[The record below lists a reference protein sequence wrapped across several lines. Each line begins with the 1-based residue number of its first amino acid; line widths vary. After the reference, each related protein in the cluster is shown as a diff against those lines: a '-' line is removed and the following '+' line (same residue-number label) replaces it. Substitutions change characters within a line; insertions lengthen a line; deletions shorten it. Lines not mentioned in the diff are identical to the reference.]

1 MEITVK
7 NNGTGII
14 AFQHLGTIVSLG
26 PGESFKSNLDFTV
39 PEKQVIESQPDLEYS
54 NSEIAP
60 VKEEVKT
67 KPESKKAVKV
77 EEVAPAPEEEE
88 EDLPDEEEVE
98 EVEEVEEEQAPESE
112 SKKEEAK
119 SGKKGK
125 K

>member
-39 PEKQVIESQPDLEYS
+39 PEKQVIESQPDLEYL

-67 KPESKKAVKV
+67 KLESKKAAKV

-88 EDLPDEEEVE
+88 EDLPEEEEVE
-98 EVEEVEEEQAPESE
+98 EEEVEEEQAPESE

>member
-39 PEKQVIESQPDLEYS
+39 PEKQVIESQPDLEYL

-67 KPESKKAVKV
+67 KPESKKAAKV

-88 EDLPDEEEVE
+88 EDLPEE
-98 EVEEVEEEQAPESE
+98 EEVEEEQAPESE

>member
-39 PEKQVIESQPDLEYS
+39 PEKQVIESQPDLEYL

-67 KPESKKAVKV
+67 KPESKKAAKV
-77 EEVAPAPEEEE
+77 EEVAPASEEEE
-88 EDLPDEEEVE
+88 EDLPEEEEVE
-98 EVEEVEEEQAPESE
+98 EEEVEEEQAPESE

>member
-67 KPESKKAVKV
+67 KPESKKAAKV

-88 EDLPDEEEVE
+88 EDLPEEEEVE
-98 EVEEVEEEQAPESE
+98 EEEAPESE

>member
-1 MEITVK
+1 MEITVT

-39 PEKQVIESQPDLEYS
+39 PEKQVIESQPDLEYV
-54 NSEIAP
+54 NSEDAP

-67 KPESKKAVKV
+67 KPDSKKAAKV

-88 EDLPDEEEVE
+88 EDLPEEEEVE
-98 EVEEVEEEQAPESE
+98 EEEEEQAPESE
-112 SKKEEAK
+112 SNKEEAK

>member
-14 AFQHLGTIVSLG
+14 AFQHIGTIVSLG

-67 KPESKKAVKV
+67 KPESKKAAKV
-77 EEVAPAPEEEE
+77 EEVASAPEEEE
-88 EDLPDEEEVE
+88 EDLPEEEEVE
-98 EVEEVEEEQAPESE
+98 EEVEEEQAPESE

>member
-1 MEITVK
+1 MEITVT

-39 PEKQVIESQPDLEYS
+39 PEKQVIESQPDLEYT
-54 NSEIAP
+54 NSEDAP
-60 VKEEVKT
+60 VQEVKT
-67 KPESKKAVKV
+67 KPETKKAAKV
-77 EEVAPAPEEEE
+77 EEVTPEAEE
-88 EDLPDEEEVE
+88 EDLPEEEEVE
-98 EVEEVEEEQAPESE
+98 EEEEEQTPESE

>member
-54 NSEIAP
+54 NSEIAQ

-67 KPESKKAVKV
+67 KPESKKAAKV

-88 EDLPDEEEVE
+88 EDLPEEEEVE
-98 EVEEVEEEQAPESE
+98 EEEQAPESE

>member
-54 NSEIAP
+54 NSETAP

-67 KPESKKAVKV
+67 KPDSKKAAKV
-77 EEVAPAPEEEE
+77 EEVAPAPGEE
-88 EDLPDEEEVE
+88 EDLPEEEEVE
-98 EVEEVEEEQAPESE
+98 EEVVEEEQAPEPE
-112 SKKEEAK
+112 SKKEKAK

>member
-14 AFQHLGTIVSLG
+14 AFQHIGTIVSLG

-67 KPESKKAVKV
+67 KPESKKAAKV

-88 EDLPDEEEVE
+88 EDLPEE
-98 EVEEVEEEQAPESE
+98 EEVEEEQAPESE

>member
-1 MEITVK
+1 MEITVT

-14 AFQHLGTIVSLG
+14 AFQHLGTIISLG

-39 PEKQVIESQPDLEYS
+39 PEKQVIESQPDLEYT
-54 NSEIAP
+54 NSEDAP
-60 VKEEVKT
+60 VKEEVKA
-67 KPESKKAVKV
+67 KQEPKKAAKV
-77 EEVAPAPEEEE
+77 EEVTPEAEE
-88 EDLPDEEEVE
+88 EDLPEEEEVE
-98 EVEEVEEEQAPESE
+98 EEEEEQIPEPE

>member
-39 PEKQVIESQPDLEYS
+39 LEKQVIESQPDLEYS

-67 KPESKKAVKV
+67 KPESKKAAKV

-88 EDLPDEEEVE
+88 EDLPEEEEVE
-98 EVEEVEEEQAPESE
+98 EEVEEEQAPESE

>member
-1 MEITVK
+1 MEITVT

-67 KPESKKAVKV
+67 KPDSKKAAKV
-77 EEVAPAPEEEE
+77 EEVASAPEEEE
-88 EDLPDEEEVE
+88 EDLPEEEEVE
-98 EVEEVEEEQAPESE
+98 EEEVEEEQAPEPE

>member
-67 KPESKKAVKV
+67 KPESKKAAKV

-88 EDLPDEEEVE
+88 EDLPEE
-98 EVEEVEEEQAPESE
+98 EEVEEEQAPEPE

>member
-67 KPESKKAVKV
+67 KPESKKAQP
-77 EEVAPAPEEEE
+77 EVAPEEEGD
-88 EDLPDEEEVE
+88 DLPEEEEVE
-98 EVEEVEEEQAPESE
+98 EEETEEEQAPEPE

-119 SGKKGK
+119 SGKKGNK

>member
-67 KPESKKAVKV
+67 KPEAKV

-88 EDLPDEEEVE
+88 EDLPEEEEVE
-98 EVEEVEEEQAPESE
+98 EEVEEEQAPEPE